1 MSRKKSIYFRFV
13 ASGYALLALFQFLI
27 ANLAGNVYGDEF
39 QTTDY
44 VDELY
49 YFATL
54 LVIIAAYILELGYEK
69 LFILTIS
76 CSLIAFLYAGA
87 LALFSALLLFT
98 LIYPITKVTWNK
110 S

>member
-1 MSRKKSIYFRFV
+1 MSRQKSLYFRSV
-13 ASGYALLALFQFLI
+13 ASGYALLALFQFLM
-27 ANLAGNVYGDEF
+27 ANLAGNFYGDEF

-54 LVIIAAYILELGYEK
+54 LVIIAAYIIELGYEK
-69 LFILTIS
+69 LFIITIS
-76 CSLIAFLYAGA
+76 CSLIALLYADA
-87 LALFSALLLFT
+87 FALFAALLLFT
-98 LIYPITKVTWNK
+98 SIYAITKVTWNK